1 MAETSELTKYL
12 KDFLIQSIKQKKGVF
27 RQFDVPPLHVAGIKN
42 VLRLNTN
49 F

>member
-27 RQFDVPPLHVAGIKN
+27 KDGLTFR
-42 VLRLNTN
+42 RYT
-49 F
+49 